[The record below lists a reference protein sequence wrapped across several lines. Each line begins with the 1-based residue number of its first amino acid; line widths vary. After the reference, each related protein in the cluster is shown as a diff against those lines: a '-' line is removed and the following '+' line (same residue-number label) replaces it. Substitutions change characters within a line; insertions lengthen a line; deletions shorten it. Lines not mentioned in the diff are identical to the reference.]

1 MTDWKRRPRHCGR
14 VAKTQVALL
23 TLGPED
29 VVERVA
35 LEASL
40 QKAQGKPPATCG
52 RAGDDNTVHRTCQE
66 APLKPFRAQD
76 WHSQCSKKLAEAEE
90 RLVRF
95 RAEVELEGQRKS
107 SVSSH
112 VVASHPSSLPSK
124 QFRWYKNAPPNDELA
139 AKKFHRLPKSSRS
152 GCEASGVERR
162 SGNGTSIGC
171 IVELSTWLQVV
182 PRCRRC
188 QVQHVK
194 NWQRVRCGMR
204 PSRGSHPPG
213 HARIWPNRIWPI
225 LVLSCFGQIV
235 VIVVA
240 GCCCCCWAC
249 CCLLLFVGACWCRL
263 VPVGGACWWCLLVL
277 LFVCVVGV
285 FKIFGPLPRTPPLP
299 DRPSPGPPKI
309 SLFFVLS
316 PAPGLGRR
324 GFTRQ
329 PENSKRAHLRVPAFR
344 NTTKIQREDT
354 QRGKKRTKFCGGRG
368 KKRAKFWAV
377 RRRAVPGRAV
387 QTKP

>member
-1 MTDWKRRPRHCGR
+1 MRVWSWLVHPMEEVVVTDWKRRPRHCGR

-29 VVERVA
+29 VVEKVA

-107 SVSSH
+107 SVLSH

-152 GCEASGVERR
+152 GCEASGIERR
-162 SGNGTSIGC
+162 SGNGTSINCCG
-171 IVELSTWLQVV
+171 T
-182 PRCRRC
+182 
-188 QVQHVK
+188 QHLAACSK
-194 NWQRVRCGMR
+194 LAREREFGMECG
-204 PSRGSHPPG
+204 
-213 HARIWPNRIWPI
+213 RIGEAAHKVMPA
-225 LVLSCFGQIV
+225 FGQTAFGQTAFGQFWCFHVLAKFLSLLQLV
-235 VIVVA
+235 VVV
-240 GCCCCCWAC
+240 GPVVAC
-249 CCLLLFVGACWCRL
+249 CCLLVPVGAGWCLL
-263 VPVGGACWWCLLVL
+263 VVLVGGACWCCCLS
-277 LFVCVVGV
+277 VCGGCVQD
-285 FKIFGPLPRTPPLP
+285 FWASPPDP
-299 DRPSPGPPKI
+299 PPQDRPSPGPPKI
-309 SLFFVLS
+309 SLFFFSLPPPVW
-316 PAPGLGRR
+316 A
-324 GFTRQ
+324 
-329 PENSKRAHLRVPAFR
+329 ARVSHD
-344 NTTKIQREDT
+344 NQRT
-354 QRGKKRTKFCGGRG
+354 PN
-368 KKRAKFWAV
+368 V
-377 RRRAVPGRAV
+377 HI
-387 QTKP
+387 